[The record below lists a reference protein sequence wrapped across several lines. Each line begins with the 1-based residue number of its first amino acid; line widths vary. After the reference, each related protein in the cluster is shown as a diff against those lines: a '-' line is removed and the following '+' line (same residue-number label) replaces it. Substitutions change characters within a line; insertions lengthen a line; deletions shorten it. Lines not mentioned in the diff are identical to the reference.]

1 MSSSPQNFKFPD
13 EDDFAH
19 LGDEEMSMLME
30 SAGYVIKEQDIP
42 HYAFHTALSSWLLIA
57 PAPVST
63 NYLIPNCSDVMR
75 VREAFKMFMHL
86 HAKIEYR

>member
-30 SAGYVIKEQDIP
+30 SAGYVIKE
-42 HYAFHTALSSWLLIA
+42 HNALSIWLLIV

-63 NYLIPNCSDVMR
+63 NYAIPNCSDVMR

-86 HAKIEYR
+86 HAKIDYR